1 MRGRI
6 NGWTAM
12 RGRINGWIIT
22 WTAMRGRKEG
32 GERGPCKHPYT
43 SVVAPCRHPT
53 CTNMFEIR
61 VPVNALIHFSFGCRK
76 CPRATQATHLLRK
89 NARTQR
95 TQPPLCRGP
104 HPLDQRYRSKHRILS
119 VQKNSRGPSAQAR
132 WFPAE
137 GLALVQDFPCAGL
150 PLRRWLSAE
159 QASKLRGLSR
169 PLQCAPLRR

>member
-1 MRGRI
+1 
-6 NGWTAM
+6 
-12 RGRINGWIIT
+12 
-22 WTAMRGRKEG
+22 
-32 GERGPCKHPYT
+32 
-43 SVVAPCRHPT
+43 
-53 CTNMFEIR
+53 MFEIR

-119 VQKNSRGPSAQAR
+119 VQKNSRGPSAQAQ

-150 PLRRWLSAE
+150 PLRRCLSAE
-159 QASKLRGLSR
+159 QASKLRGPSR
-169 PLQCAPLRR
+169 QLQRAPLRKHAGGCPCRGSSLITRSVDLLIQGFALSFFASGLGRHHRRGDIGPAE